1 MFVRK
6 WTAVLA
12 VLLGAAPALM
22 SADLPQTHSL
32 RNPFGMSVSVAPTQ
46 GTYSI
51 VYKGRP
57 WLGLG
62 AVSVLAQN
70 RWHRSARSLFS
81 DAGDGLLP
89 LQDART
95 GSNRDV
101 LGSYEFIDL
110 SAPLPKV

>member
-1 MFVRK
+1 MFIRK
-6 WTAVLA
+6 WPAVLT

-32 RNPFGMSVSVAPTQ
+32 RNRFGMSVSVAPNQ

-51 VYKGRP
+51 AYKGRP

-62 AVSVLAQN
+62 AVSVLAEN
-70 RWHRSARSLFS
+70 RWHRSARNLFS
-81 DAGDGLLP
+81 DAGHGLLP
-89 LQDART
+89 VPDART

-110 SAPLPKV
+110 SWKVTG